1 MSEKDL
7 PAEALAKVGV
17 VYELAY
23 VLRVGESESVIDDV
37 LAAHKAVVKHK
48 SPVSSIQLAY
58 PIKKQGVAQFG
69 YTHLTLPTG
78 GAVKEISDA
87 LQLKDAVLRFLFT
100 KVPKLRLRA
109 RPEGKG
115 KVEGVAADKPSVSM
129 ASMGRIDSLSN
140 EKLSQTLEEI
150 LK

>member
-1 MSEKDL
+1 MSEK
-7 PAEALAKVGV
+7 EV

-23 VLRVGESESVIDDV
+23 VLRVGESESVIDEV

-115 KVEGVAADKPSVSM
+115 KVEGAAAEKPASVASL
-129 ASMGRIDSLSN
+129 GRIDSLSN

>member
-1 MSEKDL
+1 MSEK
-7 PAEALAKVGV
+7 EV

-23 VLRVGESESVIDDV
+23 VLRVGESESVIDEV

-69 YTHLTLPTG
+69 YAHLTLPTG

-87 LQLKDAVLRFLFT
+87 LTLKDAVLRFLFT

-115 KVEGVAADKPSVSM
+115 PKVEGAASDKPATSA
-129 ASMGRIDSLSN
+129 ASLGRIDSLSN
-140 EKLSQTLEEI
+140 EKLSKTLEEI